1 MIISSGQ
8 ILTGKAAEVIT
19 NGITNAKDADGYVRT
34 AYKAVCVPASVPD
47 EDSGIK
53 GTWVIEGASGLD
65 DQFFGV
71 IGDDSMPEANLT
83 AADNLGRREA
93 ILDWGASRTYQV
105 GDCMTVERLGMI
117 SVLAGDDIK
126 EGDYL
131 KLGDNGTFVPGQRS
145 DNIGRAYES
154 AAAGERFE
162 AYINAL

>member
-8 ILTGKAAEVIT
+8 ILTGKAAAVIT
-19 NGITNAKDADGYVRT
+19 DGITNAKDADGYVRT
-34 AYKAVCVPASVPD
+34 AYKALCVPDTMPNA
-47 EDSGIK
+47 DSGVK
-53 GTWVIEGASGLD
+53 GTWVVEGASGKD
-65 DQFFGV
+65 DNFIGV

-93 ILDWGASRTYQV
+93 VLDWGASRTYQI
-105 GDCMTVERLGMI
+105 GDCMTIERNGMI
-117 SVLAGDDIK
+117 SVIAGGAIK

-131 KLGDNGTFVPGQRS
+131 KLGANGTFVKGDKS

-154 AAAGERFE
+154 AASGERFE

>member
-8 ILTGKAAEVIT
+8 ILTGKAAEVIN

-93 ILDWGASRTYQV
+93 VLEWGVSRTYQV

-117 SVLAGDDIK
+117 SVLAGEDIK
-126 EGDYL
+126 EGDFL
-131 KLGDNGTFVPGQRS
+131 KLGDNGTFVKGQRS

>member
-8 ILTGKAAEVIT
+8 ILTGKAAAVIT
-19 NGITNAKDADGYVRT
+19 DGITNAKDADGYVRS
-34 AYKAVCVPASVPD
+34 AYKALCVPDTMPNA
-47 EDSGIK
+47 DSGVK
-53 GTWVIEGASGLD
+53 GTWVVEGASGKD
-65 DQFFGV
+65 DNFIGV

-93 ILDWGASRTYQV
+93 VLDWGASRTYQI
-105 GDCMTVERLGMI
+105 GDCMTIERNGMI
-117 SVLAGDDIK
+117 SVIAGGAIK

-131 KLGDNGTFVPGQRS
+131 KLGANGTFVKGNKS

-154 AAAGERFE
+154 AASGERFE

>member
-34 AYKAVCVPASVPD
+34 AYKAVCVPTSVPD

-53 GTWVIEGASGLD
+53 GSWVIEGASGLD
-65 DQFFGV
+65 AQFFGV

-83 AADNLGRREA
+83 VADNLGRREA
-93 ILDWGASRTYQV
+93 VLDWGASRTYQV

-117 SVLAGDDIK
+117 SVLAGGAIK

-131 KLGDNGTFVPGQRS
+131 KLGDNGTFVKGQRS

>member
-19 NGITNAKDADGYVRT
+19 NGITNAKDANGYVRT
-34 AYKAVCVPASVPD
+34 AYKAVCVPTSVPD
-47 EDSGIK
+47 EDSGVK

-65 DQFFGV
+65 AQFFGV

-83 AADNLGRREA
+83 VADNLGRREA
-93 ILDWGASRTYQV
+93 VLDWGASRTYQV

-117 SVLAGDDIK
+117 SVLAGGAIT

-131 KLGDNGTFVPGQRS
+131 KLGDNGTFVKGQRS